1 MSIPTLET
9 ERLILRP
16 HTLADFASYVEMWA
30 DPDVVRFIGGKP
42 FDRESS
48 WARFLRHAGVWHHL
62 GFGFFAIEEK
72 STGEFV
78 GEAGFHDLHRL
89 LEPSVEGTLE
99 AGWALMSR
107 GQGWGYAT
115 EAMSAAI
122 EWAGAAFPGRRMTC
136 IIDPDNLPSVRVA
149 GRLGF
154 EVLARANYHDS
165 PIAVFERPVK

>member
-1 MSIPTLET
+1 MIPTIET

-16 HTLADFASYVEMWA
+16 HRLEDFDAYVEMWA

-48 WARFLRHAGVWHHL
+48 WSRFLRHAGVWEHL

-72 STGEFV
+72 ETGRFA
-78 GEAGFHDLHRL
+78 GEAGFHDLRRNL
-89 LEPSVEGTLE
+89 DPSVEGTLE
-99 AGWALMSR
+99 AGWGLTPNV
-107 GQGWGYAT
+107 QGWGYAT

-122 EWAGAAFPGRRMTC
+122 GWADTAFPNMRMTC
-136 IIDPDNLPSVRVA
+136 IINPDNLPSIRVA

-154 EVLARANYHDS
+154 AELARTTYNDT
-165 PIAVFERPVK
+165 PIVVFERTK

>member
-1 MSIPTLET
+1 MIPTLET

-16 HTLADFASYVEMWA
+16 HALADFDAYLEMWA

-48 WARFLRHAGVWHHL
+48 WSRFVRHAGVWHHM

-72 STGEFV
+72 ATGQFV
-78 GEAGFHDLHRL
+78 GEAGFHDLHRA

-99 AGWALMSR
+99 AGWGLTSG

-122 EWAGAAFPGRRMTC
+122 DWATATFPDKRMTC
-136 IIDPDNLPSVRVA
+136 IIDPDNLPSIRVA

-154 EVLARANYHDS
+154 EQLARTSYHDK
-165 PIAVFERPVK
+165 PIVVFERRA